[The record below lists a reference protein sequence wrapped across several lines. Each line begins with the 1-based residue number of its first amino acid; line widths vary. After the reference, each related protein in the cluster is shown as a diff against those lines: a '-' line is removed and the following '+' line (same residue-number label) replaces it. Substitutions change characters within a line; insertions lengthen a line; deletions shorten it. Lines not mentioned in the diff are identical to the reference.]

1 MTIQEVTILLQKEWM
16 EKSVEDR
23 IRAAGNL
30 YQAEKALLERLAPP
44 DFSDEDKR
52 QFVYYHMHGEEM
64 PEGARRS

>member
-1 MTIQEVTILLQKEWM
+1 MTIQEVTILLQKQWM

-30 YQAEKALLERLAPP
+30 YQAEKALLESLAPP
-44 DFSDEDKR
+44 YFCDEDRR

-64 PEGARRS
+64 PEGARRE